1 MPFKIIR
8 SDITKVHADAI
19 VNTANPH
26 VAVGAGVD
34 SAIYAAAGRDRLLK
48 ARAKVGTLAA
58 GEVGI
63 TKAFDLPARY
73 IIHSSGPAWVD
84 GRHQEPELLRGC
96 YDKAL
101 VMAYAHR
108 CKSIA
113 FPLMATGSYGFPKEL
128 GIQIAI
134 DAFTSFLQE
143 HEMDITLV
151 VFDDHSY
158 HVSGKWYDDVK
169 SFIDDEYVAEKNLSE
184 YRTLSSYDECQD
196 TARFDEEYLCGQ
208 HRPQFMEYGTPA
220 QSGKSSGI
228 HENTSNGSLDDM
240 LKGIYT
246 DSFEK
251 HLQQLINK
259 KGLKNSEVYT
269 AANISKQYFSKL
281 LKGRIKPSKEKVLSL
296 AVGLHLNLDETV
308 DFLGLAGYA
317 LSPIS
322 QTDKIVEYHIVH
334 KEYSVIKINIVL
346 FDYGLASLSE

>member
-8 SDITKVHADAI
+8 SDITKVHVDAV

-84 GRHQEPELLRGC
+84 GRHQEPELLRRC

-169 SFIDDEYVAEKNLSE
+169 SLIDDEYVAEKNLSE
-184 YRTLSSYDECQD
+184 YRTLS
-196 TARFDEEYLCGQ
+196 
-208 HRPQFMEYGTPA
+208 
-220 QSGKSSGI
+220 
-228 HENTSNGSLDDM
+228 
-240 LKGIYT
+240 
-246 DSFEK
+246 
-251 HLQQLINK
+251 
-259 KGLKNSEVYT
+259 
-269 AANISKQYFSKL
+269 
-281 LKGRIKPSKEKVLSL
+281 
-296 AVGLHLNLDETV
+296 
-308 DFLGLAGYA
+308 
-317 LSPIS
+317 
-322 QTDKIVEYHIVH
+322 
-334 KEYSVIKINIVL
+334 
-346 FDYGLASLSE
+346 

>member
-8 SDITKVHADAI
+8 SDITKVHADAV

-84 GRHQEPELLRGC
+84 GRHQEPELLRRC

-169 SFIDDEYVAEKNLSE
+169 S
-184 YRTLSSYDECQD
+184 
-196 TARFDEEYLCGQ
+196 
-208 HRPQFMEYGTPA
+208 
-220 QSGKSSGI
+220 
-228 HENTSNGSLDDM
+228 
-240 LKGIYT
+240 
-246 DSFEK
+246 
-251 HLQQLINK
+251 
-259 KGLKNSEVYT
+259 
-269 AANISKQYFSKL
+269 
-281 LKGRIKPSKEKVLSL
+281 
-296 AVGLHLNLDETV
+296 
-308 DFLGLAGYA
+308 
-317 LSPIS
+317 
-322 QTDKIVEYHIVH
+322 
-334 KEYSVIKINIVL
+334 
-346 FDYGLASLSE
+346 